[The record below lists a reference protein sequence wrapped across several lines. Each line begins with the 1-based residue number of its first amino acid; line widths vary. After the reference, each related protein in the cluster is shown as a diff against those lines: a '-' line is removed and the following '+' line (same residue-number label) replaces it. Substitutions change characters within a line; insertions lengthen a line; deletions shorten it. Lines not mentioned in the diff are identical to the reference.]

1 MNSRRK
7 FMAMSAAAAAA
18 TFMPIASAS
27 ASKGESSKYPQNVIF
42 TQKYPGVWEGKA
54 ASHLPQVEVKNDTVT
69 IRTMHPMT
77 EKHYIVRHTL
87 IDEDGNVIGAKTFSN
102 TDKKAVSRFKIPAG
116 NDEDKFYAT
125 SFCNKHDFW
134 VAKVKL

>member
-18 TFMPIASAS
+18 TLMPVANA
-27 ASKGESSKYPQNVIF
+27 AAKSSKYPSNIIY
-42 TQKYPGVWEGKA
+42 TQKDPGVWSKKA
-54 ASHLPQVEVKNDTVT
+54 ATHLPQVEVKEDKVV
-69 IRTMHPMT
+69 IRTLHPME

-87 IDEDGNVIGAKTFSN
+87 VDDDGNVVGAKTFAN
-102 TDKKAVSRFKIPAG
+102 TDKKAVSRFDIPAG
-116 NDEDKFYAT
+116 SKGKTFYAT

-134 VAKVKL
+134 VNKVKL